1 MTRGSEGGRGEERCV
16 GGRMHGGDGGGSG
29 GSGSV
34 TSVTLVGFCG
44 LVRMTPLVS
53 RFSSFVL
60 S

>member
-1 MTRGSEGGRGEERCV
+1 MQ
-16 GGRMHGGDGGGSG
+16 GGDGHGGG

-34 TSVTLVGFCG
+34 TSVTLAGFCG

-53 RFSSFVL
+53 RFCSFVL